1 MRSRFNCQILA
12 CAEVDDLRAQWILVN
27 HNVVGFE
34 VPMQDT
40 QLFVQVLH
48 SEQYLLHKDADLVL
62 FVEALT
68 KSAALALYILR
79 ETHVHHLEDDE

>member
-1 MRSRFNCQILA
+1 
-12 CAEVDDLRAQWILVN
+12 
-27 HNVVGFE
+27 
-34 VPMQDT
+34 MQDT